1 MEKMHAVGLVAGAI
15 VVALAAVAFYPV
27 LFPPGAQ
34 QLPGSASEAVFT
46 PFVEGCATEG
56 EAAKER
62 EGKRGEA
69 SGEEAAAAISVDGDS
84 VSYSRAAS
92 HYCCLAANVSGEIA
106 EGRII
111 FVENWGGSP
120 CRCMCFSKL
129 GANFS
134 EIPPGDYLVEA
145 YRVDAEGRKL
155 LLSQKVSVG

>member
-1 MEKMHAVGLVAGAI
+1 MEKLRAAAVALVA
-15 VVALAAVAFYPV
+15 VLAVVAFYPV

-34 QLPGSASEAVFT
+34 QRPGNVSEAVFT

-69 SGEEAAAAISVDGDS
+69 SGEEAAAAISVDGNS
-84 VSYSRAAS
+84 VSYARAAS
-92 HYCCLAANVSGEIA
+92 HYCCLSANVSGEIE
-106 EGRII
+106 EGKITI
-111 FVENWGGSP
+111 VENWGGSP

-134 EIPPGDYLVEA
+134 EIPSGDYLVEA
-145 YRVDAEGRKL
+145 YLTDTEGRKL
-155 LLSQKVSVG
+155 LLSQKVGVG